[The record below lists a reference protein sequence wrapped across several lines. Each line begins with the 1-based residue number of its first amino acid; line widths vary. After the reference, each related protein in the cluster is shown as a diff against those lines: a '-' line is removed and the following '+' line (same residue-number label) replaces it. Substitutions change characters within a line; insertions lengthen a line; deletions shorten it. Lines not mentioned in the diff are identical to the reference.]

1 MINVC
6 IYWVT
11 RNREHVRKIRERF
24 AITAGQTINGETY
37 TQIKESDWNDFSA
50 LLESG
55 KYITLRNKPPMTNEQ
70 EKQE

>member
-11 RNREHVRKIRERF
+11 RNLEHIRKIRERF
-24 AITAGQTINGETY
+24 AIKAGQTINGETY
-37 TQIKESDWNDFSA
+37 TQIKESDWNDFFV

-55 KYITLRNKPPMTNEQ
+55 KYITLRNKNTYD
-70 EKQE
+70 K